1 MEDRTPLWYNNQ
13 RQVGAGCSPTKN
25 QVVSES
31 HPQKVA
37 DKILAGRWGAAREDE
52 VALRV
57 HGVFPLPM
65 GMEREDRCE

>member
-1 MEDRTPLWYNNQ
+1 MASSQ
-13 RQVGAGCSPTKN
+13 RCWIWSEPGCLIAQISAK
-25 QVVSES
+25 
-31 HPQKVA
+31 
-37 DKILAGRWGAAREDE
+37 RWGAAAEDE

>member
-1 MEDRTPLWYNNQ
+1 MSGGSIDLEGVHGTIQ
-13 RQVGAGCSPTKN
+13 RCWIWSEPGCWIAQISAK
-25 QVVSES
+25 
-31 HPQKVA
+31 
-37 DKILAGRWGAAREDE
+37 RWGAAAEDE